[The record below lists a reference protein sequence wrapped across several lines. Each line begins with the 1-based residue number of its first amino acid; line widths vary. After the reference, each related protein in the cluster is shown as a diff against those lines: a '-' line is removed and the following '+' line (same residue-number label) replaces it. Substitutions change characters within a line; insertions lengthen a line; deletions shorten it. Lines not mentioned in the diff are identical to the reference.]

1 MHNFATDCLRFAERY
16 PFLGLVMVDAL
27 EEIHHWGSEKNENYL
42 GRGDVWPTVENVYTI
57 FFNKYPQD
65 IRKRFRYA
73 YHAYLAQKYDIAIN
87 QFEII
92 GDRWMG
98 NGCWR
103 SLKYYNT
110 SRAFAYS
117 ARAVTLPPK
126 QAVEHLKRSIEVDP
140 TVKLS
145 HFNLGGF
152 SRMTGEFDE
161 AEKAY
166 LKVIELDPREGKA
179 YLQLSCLYW
188 KDKNDLVKAKEYAQ
202 KALTCDLSREEKR
215 EAKECIKDCNKML

>member
-1 MHNFATDCLRFAERY
+1 
-16 PFLGLVMVDAL
+16 MVEAL
-27 EEIHHWGSEKNENYL
+27 EEIHHWGPEKNENYL
-42 GRGDVWPTVENVYTI
+42 GRGDVWPTVERIYAN
-57 FFNKYPQD
+57 FFDKYPQD
-65 IRKRFRYA
+65 LRRRFSYA
-73 YHAYLAQKYDIAIN
+73 YHASIAQKYDIAIN

-98 NGCWR
+98 NGCWN
-103 SLKYYNT
+103 SLKHYNS

-117 ARAVTLPPK
+117 ARAVALPPR
-126 QAVEHLKRSIEVDP
+126 QAVEQLKKSIEVDP

-145 HFNLGGF
+145 HFNLAGF
-152 SRMTGEFDE
+152 NRMMGEFDE

-188 KDKNDLVKAKEYAQ
+188 KDKNDLVEAKEYAQ
-202 KALTCDLSREEKR
+202 KALTCDLTREEKR
-215 EAKECIKDCNKML
+215 EAKECIGFCNKMLRK